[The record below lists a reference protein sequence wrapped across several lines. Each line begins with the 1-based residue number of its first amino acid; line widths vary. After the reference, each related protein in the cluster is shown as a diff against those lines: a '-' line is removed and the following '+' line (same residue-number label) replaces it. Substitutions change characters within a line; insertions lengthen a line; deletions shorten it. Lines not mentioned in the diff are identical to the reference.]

1 MATRKRVV
9 EAVPRKRRAPELESI
24 KVLVMPD
31 ENPDPS
37 YLDQDEFEERLAA
50 YKRGDF
56 SFVGVRAEAAV
67 IIDGVVQ
74 TLTSGGLYGIESD
87 SDKAYF
93 EEVGA
98 EEWDGLRQILKT
110 VGVATDQ
117 LPQGFDPQW
126 LEWRA

>member
-126 LEWRA
+126 LEWRE

>member
-31 ENPDPS
+31 EDPDPS